1 MSIGAN
7 IKRIRES
14 NELTQEDF
22 GKIAGVSSMAVSQWE
37 NGRAVPR
44 MGAVE
49 RIAQYFGISKGEVID
64 EESILHSLPV
74 TSGQRS
80 TVPLLTIGR
89 VHAGNLSDEE
99 EVAEVVDIPA
109 SVLCH
114 HPHAFALAV
123 EGDCMDKVVPAG
135 YHVLVDP
142 DVEPHNGS
150 VAVAELEPGRAVMR
164 RWLKGQD
171 TLVLSA
177 DSTTRYDD
185 IVVTLD
191 DAPVRVIG
199 TVVWAQTAEEME

>member
-1 MSIGAN
+1 MNIAEN
-7 IKRIRES
+7 IKRLRTEAGW
-14 NELTQEDF
+14 TQEQLAEKVD
-22 GKIAGVSSMAVSQWE
+22 VTRPTVTQWE
-37 NGRAVPR
+37 TGWSQPR
-44 MGAVE
+44 MGAVK
-49 RIAQYFGISKGEVID
+49 RLAKAFGVSVSDIVADG
-64 EESILHSLPV
+64 ILHSLPV

-123 EGDCMDKVVPAG
+123 EGNCMDKVVPAG

-191 DAPVRVIG
+191 DAPVRVVG